1 MVRAGVFS
9 PAVLDGSR
17 MSGAEVVVVV
27 PNWNGGEVILDCLR
41 SLARVENLAIAVVVV
56 DNGSSD
62 GSVAAVRAAHPE
74 VDVVGL
80 GENQGFTGAVNA
92 GLAFARRAGA
102 VYCLLLNNDA
112 EVAPDA
118 PALLVEALERNPEA
132 AAAGPT
138 IYYRDRP
145 RVIWSAGGSIDWR
158 RGRTRMIGIDE
169 VDEGQF
175 GVEPRPVPFVS
186 GCALLLRMSAA
197 DRIGAFDSRF
207 FAYYEEVEWCV
218 RCARQGGR
226 IQHVPR
232 AHAWHRISAA
242 AREASPLVHY
252 YMTRNRLLFLR
263 SAGAPASAIAGATVE
278 TLRTAVSWTLR
289 PKWRD
294 KRAHRNA
301 MLRGA
306 ADFWRGRFGRAP
318 LPGA

>member
-1 MVRAGVFS
+1 
-9 PAVLDGSR
+9 
-17 MSGAEVVVVV
+17 MSDSGLVAVV
-27 PNWNGGEVILDCLR
+27 PNWNGGELTLDCLG
-41 SLARVENLAIAVVVV
+41 SLARVEGPAVAVVVV

-62 GSVAAVRAAHPE
+62 GSVAAIRAAHATVE
-74 VDVVGL
+74 VMEL

-92 GLAFARRAGA
+92 GLAFARHRRAE
-102 VYCLLLNNDA
+102 YCLLLNNDA
-112 EVAPDA
+112 TVAPDA
-118 PALLVEALERNPEA
+118 LALLVEALERNPSVA
-132 AAAGPT
+132 VAGPT

-145 RVIWSAGGSIDWR
+145 QVIWSAGGSIDWR
-158 RGRTRMIGIDE
+158 RGRTRMIGMDE
-169 VDEGQF
+169 VDGGQF
-175 GVEPRPVPFVS
+175 GLEPRPVPFVS

-197 DRIGAFDSRF
+197 ERVGAFDSRF
-207 FAYYEEVEWCV
+207 FAYYEEVEWCA

-263 SAGAPASAIAGATVE
+263 SAGAPASAIVSATID
-278 TLRTAVSWTLR
+278 TLRTALSWTLR
-289 PKWRD
+289 PKWRG
-294 KRAHRNA
+294 KRAQRNA
-301 MLRGA
+301 ILRGT